1 MSREL
6 LQQALNALL
15 ISAPLGH
22 AMEDYEYRHK
32 VIKDIEAELAK
43 SNQTKGIKHMN
54 VESAINLTGMVF
66 TIGTTSQEIM
76 FKKGEQFKNEMA
88 NTIEVIVGGQDMTI
102 AHARRKEMHDK
113 LDAWIDGVE
122 E

>member
-1 MSREL
+1 M
-6 LQQALNALL
+6 
-15 ISAPLGH
+15 
-22 AMEDYEYRHK
+22 K
-32 VIKDIEAELAK
+32 
-43 SNQTKGIKHMN
+43 

-66 TIGTTSQEIM
+66 TIGTTPDEIM
-76 FKKGEQFKNEMA
+76 FKKGEQFENEMA

-102 AHARRKEMHDK
+102 AQARRKEMHDK